1 MGAGAGGGG
10 GVRLFRAVEGL
21 VAMVRVLKINVD
33 TLNKGGFIPRKDY
46 DTDFVSQGLLQVT
59 EVTKLN

>member
-1 MGAGAGGGG
+1 VGAEG
-10 GVRLFRAVEGL
+10 GVREKLLSAVEGL
-21 VAMVRVLKINVD
+21 VAMVKVLKINVD

-59 EVTKLN
+59 KVTKLN

>member
-1 MGAGAGGGG
+1 
-10 GVRLFRAVEGL
+10 LFRAVEGL

>member
-1 MGAGAGGGG
+1 MGAEG
-10 GVRLFRAVEGL
+10 GVREKLLSAVEGL
-21 VAMVRVLKINVD
+21 VAMVKVLKINVD

-59 EVTKLN
+59 KVTKLN